1 MVGPSGHEGRAVVA
15 AAERGGAAV
24 EAEAAA
30 LLVRPVAVEA
40 GRAQDR
46 VDVADEVDRRPRP
59 GGRRF
64 RVLRTD
70 RGFRIAGDVPAD
82 EEELSAAL
90 KVAGARKGDEVE
102 VDGELLE
109 LQ

>member
-1 MVGPSGHEGRAVVA
+1 VRVFRVSCATGAGIDELRRALFELCPPQTLA
-15 AAERGGAAV
+15 PLPEDG
-24 EAEAAA
+24 
-30 LLVRPVAVEA
+30 LVDFLVYRPK
-40 GRAQDR
+40 
-46 VDVADEVDRRPRP
+46 P

-70 RGFRIAGDVPAD
+70 RGFRIAGVAPSD

-90 KVAGARKGDEVE
+90 KAAGARKGDEIE
-102 VDGELLE
+102 VDGEVLE